1 MMMIKHRG
9 ETTMTTKRKKF
20 AMGLFLGSMLATWSM
35 GMTIIFPPEA
45 CLLDKTVHRSLKVP
59 STEYDQIR
67 VIKQNAELRIKPKE
81 ETVVIKKLPLGAL
94 LDVEEEIGDW
104 LKISLPPDEDDFVL
118 TGYLHRAFT
127 EKASVIHE

>member
-1 MMMIKHRG
+1 MM
-9 ETTMTTKRKKF
+9 F
-20 AMGLFLGSMLATWSM
+20 
-35 GMTIIFPPEA
+35 IFPQEA
-45 CLLDKTVHRSLKVP
+45 NYLDKTAHRSLQAP

-67 VIKQNAELRIKPKE
+67 VIKQNAQLCVKPKDGA
-81 ETVVIKKLPLGAL
+81 VVIKKLPLGAL

-118 TGYLHRAFT
+118 KGYLHRSFT